1 MTRDARDRRGRELVT
16 ILRRRSADLE
26 ATFRRHRMSQEEA
39 LTVLDEA
46 VLEVQLRCSRVE
58 DMEARLLRAVAR
70 GCSSVLEDRRRPPDR
85 ADRAD
90 RADRVNRASRAE
102 PPRVDAEID

>member
-1 MTRDARDRRGRELVT
+1 MVT

-26 ATFRRHRMSQEEA
+26 ATFRRHRMTQEEA

-46 VLEVQLRCSRVE
+46 VLEVQLRCSRIE

-70 GCSSVLEDRRRPPDR
+70 GCSAVLEDRRQAPDR
-85 ADRAD
+85 ANQAHRAP
-90 RADRVNRASRAE
+90 RAE
-102 PPRVDAEID
+102 PARIDAEID

>member
-1 MTRDARDRRGRELVT
+1 MA

-26 ATFRRHRMSQEEA
+26 ATFRHHRMSQEEA

-46 VLEVQLRCSRVE
+46 VLEVQLRCSRIE

-70 GCSSVLEDRRRPPDR
+70 GCSSVLEERRRDRERGRAAR
-85 ADRAD
+85 ADTT
-90 RADRVNRASRAE
+90 
-102 PPRVDAEID
+102 RVDADIEAEVD

>member
-1 MTRDARDRRGRELVT
+1 MTRDARGTRLVE

-26 ATFRRHRMSQEEA
+26 ASFRRHRMSQDEA

-46 VLEVQLRCSRVE
+46 VLEVQLRCARIE

-70 GCSSVLEDRRRPPDR
+70 GCAAALEDRRRAR
-85 ADRAD
+85 AAQ
-90 RADRVNRASRAE
+90 AAAE
-102 PPRVDAEID
+102 VDAD